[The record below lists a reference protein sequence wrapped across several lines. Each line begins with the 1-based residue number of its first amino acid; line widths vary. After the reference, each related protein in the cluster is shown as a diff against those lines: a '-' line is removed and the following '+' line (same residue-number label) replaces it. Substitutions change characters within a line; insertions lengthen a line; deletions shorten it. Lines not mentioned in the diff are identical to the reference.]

1 MAYNN
6 PNQLPLLT
14 VIIPAYNVA
23 DYVVKCVHS
32 VMAQTYT
39 NLEILLVD
47 DGSTDQTGVLCDQL
61 AQEDARIQVFH
72 TENHGLSAAR
82 NEGLDHAHGVLVGFV
97 DSDDWIESDM
107 YEFLYQQLVKYD
119 ADVSV
124 CAHYI
129 DKGNKIRCK
138 RQVNHPIVCDKDK
151 TMDMLMTDKILHNYA
166 WDKLYKLS
174 LFEGLRYPEKVLY
187 EDIAFTYKIFNRCS
201 KVVIYAL
208 PKYHYTVRPGSI
220 VSARYTVQRNYS
232 YFCAEEQL
240 MTFMVEN
247 GYQDGARH
255 LVRRGIHTLKR
266 LILSN
271 ATDEMLQ
278 DILKRLQP
286 YHYIGIRQIGVANT
300 WRRYMMENHLDCYK
314 KLYKWSKRML
324 RVNTNSDSKNKQG

>member
-1 MAYNN
+1 MAYKTNK
-6 PNQLPLLT
+6 LPLLS

-47 DGSTDQTGVLCDQL
+47 DGSTDQTGNLYDQL

-72 TENHGLSAAR
+72 TANHGLSAAR
-82 NEGLDHAHGVLVGFV
+82 NVGLDHATGFFVGFV
-97 DSDDWIESDM
+97 DSDDWIEPDM
-107 YEFLYQQLVKYD
+107 YMFLYEQIQKYD

-129 DKGNKIRCK
+129 DKGNTVKCK
-138 RQVNHPIVCDKDK
+138 RQVNHPIVCDKDE
-151 TMDMLMTDKILHNYA
+151 TMDRLMTDKILHNYA
-166 WDKLYKLS
+166 WDKLYKRT
-174 LFEGLRYPEKVLY
+174 LFEGLHYPEGVLY
-187 EDIAFTYKIFNRCS
+187 EDIAFTYKVLARCT

-220 VSARYTVQRNYS
+220 VSARYAVQRNYS

-240 MTFMVEN
+240 MTYMVEH
-247 GYQDGARH
+247 GYADGARH

-266 LILSN
+266 LIMSN
-271 ATDEMLQ
+271 ATDEMLK
-278 DILKRLQP
+278 DILNRLAP

-300 WRRYMMENHLDCYK
+300 WRRYMMENHLQ
-314 KLYKWSKRML
+314 LYKTLYIFSKKIL
-324 RVNTNSDSKNKQG
+324 HG